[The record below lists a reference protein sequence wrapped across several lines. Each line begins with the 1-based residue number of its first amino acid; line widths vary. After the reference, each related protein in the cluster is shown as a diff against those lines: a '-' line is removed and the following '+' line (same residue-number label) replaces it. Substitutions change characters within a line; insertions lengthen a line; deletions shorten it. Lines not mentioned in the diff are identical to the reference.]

1 MLLALVSLVF
11 MAAAVAHVVYHDAR
25 YKLTLALFEAYP
37 PAAAEGK
44 SGPRPVPVLMY
55 HKVNPDPR
63 TGGLGLRVPPDK
75 FAWQM
80 DFLASHGYH
89 TVSLLDVL
97 AAWQGQK
104 KLPSRPVVI
113 TFDDGYLDNYTYA
126 LPILRQHGFTATVFV
141 VAGTVGGINSFDYP
155 VRQPR
160 NVMMGWDEIKK
171 MQQAGITI
179 GSHTLNHPHLADLTA
194 DQQAYQLRRSK
205 EILEE
210 HLGRPVDVLCYPY
223 GSYNE
228 ETLRQAAAA
237 GYWVAVT
244 TVQGLAVPADAP
256 YRLKRIRIRGDYSR
270 DKFVHELLRYY

>member
-1 MLLALVSLVF
+1 